1 MVIILIYLILW
12 FVYYQLFK
20 SILITINFSI
30 YIPLFEF
37 FLLLVFLHYYKYK
50 KFTKF
55 NIYVVK
61 ISLRKQSNNTSY
73 DNNNN
78 FNDNE
83 FDNINELILNMILKK
98 LYN

>member
-1 MVIILIYLILW
+1 MILFNQFLIIIFNEKRKNHIWLILIYLILW

-61 ISLRKQSNNTSY
+61 L
-73 DNNNN
+73 
-78 FNDNE
+78 
-83 FDNINELILNMILKK
+83 
-98 LYN
+98 